1 MQNTI
6 GSKLLQQR
14 QFRGILLQARSTK
27 RGRSSQSPTE
37 SSLACWS
44 GDKSLFSVNQA
55 FMGKPVSQ
63 FQRVFFSLRAHVGK
77 SPFFFFFKISSW
89 SILDGNL
96 FTFSPQ
102 KEWHL
107 CHQLLAQCLTGYV
120 LNKYLVSEQ
129 MVVRICGCLGV
140 SPSLRFTQSSYAL
153 PPVPGVPRGA
163 GE

>member
-27 RGRSSQSPTE
+27 RGRSSWSPTE

-63 FQRVFFSLRAHVGK
+63 FQRFFFFPEGACGK
-77 SPFFFFFKISSW
+77 VSIFFFFFKISNW
-89 SILDGNL
+89 YILDGKTIVNVGRGSYVEARCL
-96 FTFSPQ
+96 
-102 KEWHL
+102 
-107 CHQLLAQCLTGYV
+107 QLKCCTGC
-120 LNKYLVSEQ
+120 KYLCYNNIGCPECSKNYEK
-129 MVVRICGCLGV
+129 ICFRTDYILKE
-140 SPSLRFTQSSYAL
+140 YD
-153 PPVPGVPRGA
+153 
-163 GE
+163 

>member
-6 GSKLLQQR
+6 GSKLLQQW

-27 RGRSSQSPTE
+27 RGRSSRSPTE

-63 FQRVFFSLRAHVGK
+63 FQR
-77 SPFFFFFKISSW
+77 FFFFPEGACGKV
-89 SILDGNL
+89 SIFFFFLNIL
-96 FTFSPQ
+96 LVYFRWKSFHIFTSKGVASLPPAPGTV
-102 KEWHL
+102 L
-107 CHQLLAQCLTGYV
+107 GTGYV

-153 PPVPGVPRGA
+153 PPVPGVP
-163 GE
+163 